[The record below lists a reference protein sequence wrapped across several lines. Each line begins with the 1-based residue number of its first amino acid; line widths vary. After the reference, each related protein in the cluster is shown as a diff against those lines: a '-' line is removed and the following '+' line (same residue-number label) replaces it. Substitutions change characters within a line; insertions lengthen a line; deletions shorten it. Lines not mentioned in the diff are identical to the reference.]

1 MLVITDGL
9 DKVPASRAQLLF
21 AESALLTEPACAL
34 VYAAPIE
41 FYHRLT
47 AGRVTNL
54 FHEYKMLPNPPV
66 HRCPPI
72 GEHWQMVRDTDGDSI
87 QVMRQM
93 VAKRLEARGHR
104 VDDLITPHALEVLAR
119 MSGGVMRELVRYFR
133 DAATFAQL
141 RDTRQIDDAIVQS
154 VIQQQQQEM
163 APRLTVD
170 HRDVLRSVL
179 RHGVLGGGQHA
190 AMEDEPLRSLYLLS
204 YDDNHNFWF
213 DAHPNV
219 LSLL

>member
-1 MLVITDGL
+1 MGLAVHAAAEVAGLKPNDRLARNLVNSLAKFVRKYEERRGFALKLDQLLTQVFAMALTVGAVVGGPPVALLAGAAAVGVREVLKATRIELNVRDEYVRTLELPANRVEVVGALNAIIEDAQKRARKPLLVITDGL

-66 HRCPPI
+66 HRRPPI

-87 QVMRQM
+87 QVMR
-93 VAKRLEARGHR
+93 
-104 VDDLITPHALEVLAR
+104 
-119 MSGGVMRELVRYFR
+119 
-133 DAATFAQL
+133 
-141 RDTRQIDDAIVQS
+141 
-154 VIQQQQQEM
+154 
-163 APRLTVD
+163 
-170 HRDVLRSVL
+170 
-179 RHGVLGGGQHA
+179 
-190 AMEDEPLRSLYLLS
+190 
-204 YDDNHNFWF
+204 
-213 DAHPNV
+213 
-219 LSLL
+219 